1 MENGTHAQHTACR
14 SCQCALGQTHP
25 TAHIRTDVLMRFSLV
40 STRRSVWCET
50 EASHTLVIYCA
61 GKSGCSAQRAVYT
74 AVAATRG
81 GFTRRNQ
88 IVAVGF
94 NLVLYLMYQ
103 VPGGAIVLFLFCYFF
118 PFVRALN
125 PDLHFSHGSTAGSSS
140 KEHRRTCLQRNR

>member
-1 MENGTHAQHTACR
+1 
-14 SCQCALGQTHP
+14 
-25 TAHIRTDVLMRFSLV
+25 
-40 STRRSVWCET
+40 
-50 EASHTLVIYCA
+50 
-61 GKSGCSAQRAVYT
+61 VYT

-118 PFVRALN
+118 PFVCALN

-140 KEHRRTCLQRNR
+140 KEHRRTCLQRNRWTSLDGFFDPASQVIGCPFGRKFITSRRTTLSRLALSLSCSVSKPKEVWLSTKKPHFLLNTLR